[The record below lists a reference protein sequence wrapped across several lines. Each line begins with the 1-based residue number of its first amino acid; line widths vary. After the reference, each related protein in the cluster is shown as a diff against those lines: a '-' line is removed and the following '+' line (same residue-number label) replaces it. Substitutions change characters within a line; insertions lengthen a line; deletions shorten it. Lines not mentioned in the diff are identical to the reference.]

1 MHSRFPEHSLRLL
14 YKKGDIMKDLLINRK
29 TGDLVVNSK
38 GDISITDSVAQA
50 IVIRLKWFFNEWR
63 FSPQYGV
70 PYYEEILIKNPSDL
84 RIMQI
89 IREEVMSVDE
99 VDEVTDIKV
108 TKQPNRT
115 ALITFNVKALGDYE
129 KMEVIVDV

>member
-1 MHSRFPEHSLRLL
+1 
-14 YKKGDIMKDLLINRK
+14 MKDLLINRK